1 MESITPNRPGMTERA
16 GVFILI
22 ALMGAGFAVGGGLS
36 FVMWKAMT
44 GQSIAQMQESMM
56 DPSFVNEVRVIQTL
70 LAAFIFFIPAFIT
83 AFLLH
88 KRPFIY
94 LGLGRKNSLPTIGIG
109 MALMAATIV
118 LSGALASLTEMI
130 PVSESMRV
138 YFKGLEDTYMK
149 QVLVLSQ
156 MTGIPDLL
164 ISILVMGLAPAI
176 FEEVFFRGG
185 LQQMMMKAT
194 GKVWFSIIFTS
205 LLFSAIH
212 FSFYGFLSRAAMGIV
227 LGLMFAR
234 SGNLWIPILAHFLN
248 NTIGVIQVYILRIQ
262 GKNIADNMDD
272 KFPLW
277 SGLLALI
284 VTYVLFIYYNRS
296 VSKDRE
302 KGLNGTI
309 DIEALS

>member
-1 MESITPNRPGMTERA
+1 
-16 GVFILI
+16 
-22 ALMGAGFAVGGGLS
+22 
-36 FVMWKAMT
+36 
-44 GQSIAQMQESMM
+44 
-56 DPSFVNEVRVIQTL
+56 
-70 LAAFIFFIPAFIT
+70 
-83 AFLLH
+83 
-88 KRPFIY
+88 
-94 LGLGRKNSLPTIGIG
+94 
-109 MALMAATIV
+109 
-118 LSGALASLTEMI
+118 
-130 PVSESMRV
+130 
-138 YFKGLEDTYMK
+138 
-149 QVLVLSQ
+149 
-156 MTGIPDLL
+156 
-164 ISILVMGLAPAI
+164 
-176 FEEVFFRGG
+176 
-185 LQQMMMKAT
+185 
-194 GKVWFSIIFTS
+194 
-205 LLFSAIH
+205 
-212 FSFYGFLSRAAMGIV
+212 MGIV

>member
-22 ALMGAGFAVGGGLS
+22 ALMGAGFVVGGGLS
-36 FVMWKAMT
+36 FVIWKAMT
-44 GQSIAQMQESMM
+44 GESIAQMQESMM
-56 DPSFVNEVRVIQTL
+56 NPSFVNEVRVIQTL

-94 LGLGRKNSLPTIGIG
+94 LGLRRKSSLPTIGIG

-185 LQQMMMKAT
+185 LQQMMTKAT

-212 FSFYGFLSRAAMGIV
+212 FSFYGFLSRAAMGIL
-227 LGLMFAR
+227 LGLLFAR

-277 SGLLALI
+277 SGLLALVVI
-284 VTYVLFIYYNRS
+284 YTLFIYYTKS
-296 VSKDRE
+296 VSKDRG
-302 KGLNGTI
+302 KGLTGSI
-309 DIEALS
+309 HLEALS

>member
-22 ALMGAGFAVGGGLS
+22 ALMGAGFVVGGGLS

-118 LSGALASLTEMI
+118 LSGAWASLTEMR

-212 FSFYGFLSRAAMGIV
+212 FSYYGFLSRAAMGIV
-227 LGLMFAR
+227 LGLLFAR
-234 SGNLWIPILAHFLN
+234 TGNLWVPILAHFLN
-248 NTIGVIQVYILRIQ
+248 NTIGVIQVYILRVQ
-262 GKNIADNMDD
+262 GKNI
-272 KFPLW
+272 
-277 SGLLALI
+277 
-284 VTYVLFIYYNRS
+284 
-296 VSKDRE
+296 E
-302 KGLNGTI
+302 
-309 DIEALS
+309 DI

>member
-22 ALMGAGFAVGGGLS
+22 ALMGAGFVVGGGLS

-44 GQSIAQMQESMM
+44 GQSIAQMQASMM

-83 AFLLH
+83 AFLLN
-88 KRPFIY
+88 KRPFNY
-94 LGLGRKNSLPTIGIG
+94 LGLQRKNSLPTIGIG

-118 LSGALASLTEMI
+118 LSGALASLTEML

-185 LQQMMMKAT
+185 LQQMMTRAT

-227 LGLMFAR
+227 LGLLFAR

-284 VTYVLFIYYNRS
+284 VIYTLFIYYTKS
-296 VSKDRE
+296 VSKHRG
-302 KGLNGTI
+302 KGLTGSI
-309 DIEALS
+309 DLEALS